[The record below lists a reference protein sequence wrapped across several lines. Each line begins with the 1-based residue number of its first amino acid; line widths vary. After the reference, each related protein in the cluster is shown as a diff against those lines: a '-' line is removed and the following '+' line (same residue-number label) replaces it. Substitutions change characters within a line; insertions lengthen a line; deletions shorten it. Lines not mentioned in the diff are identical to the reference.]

1 MGHSPSLHSRQ
12 HYRALWYMSRKSH
25 LTLLTSGNVAME
37 ENNYKEISSITSTDA
52 AAPAGQQMNP
62 ESSQDNVH
70 LERKTSNGLNA

>member
-1 MGHSPSLHSRQ
+1 
-12 HYRALWYMSRKSH
+12 MSRKSH